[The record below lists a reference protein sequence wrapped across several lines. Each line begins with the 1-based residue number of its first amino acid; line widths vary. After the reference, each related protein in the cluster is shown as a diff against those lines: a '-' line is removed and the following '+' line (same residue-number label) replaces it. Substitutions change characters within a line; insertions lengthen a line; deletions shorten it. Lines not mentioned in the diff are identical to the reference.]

1 LFIHSG
7 QFYQVEAS
15 VENFKGDELTAVVSR
30 GNPSNKTSAVSRQ
43 KAAPRNLAASLRT
56 KKDTRNSC
64 GARPTSPF
72 LTAATEGG
80 KNNQRTDFS
89 TEETREL
96 SPPDFP

>member
-43 KAAPRNLAASLRT
+43 KAAPRNFAASLRT
-56 KKDTRNSC
+56 KKDTRK
-64 GARPTSPF
+64 F
-72 LTAATEGG
+72 LRCPADISLFDSSYG
-80 KNNQRTDFS
+80 KRQKQSANRFFNRANA
-89 TEETREL
+89 
-96 SPPDFP
+96 